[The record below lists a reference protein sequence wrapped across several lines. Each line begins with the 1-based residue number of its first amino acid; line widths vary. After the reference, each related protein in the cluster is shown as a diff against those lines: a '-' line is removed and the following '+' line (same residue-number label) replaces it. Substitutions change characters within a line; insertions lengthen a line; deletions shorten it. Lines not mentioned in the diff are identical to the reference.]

1 MHDATTLAPGAAVDP
16 ARRYVVHD
24 VLGAG
29 SFGVVYRVYDQHW
42 RQEVAL
48 KTLRS
53 PSPMQRQWL
62 KAEYRTLRDIVH
74 PNLVRLHELHVDDAR
89 CFFTMDIVDGGV
101 PFTERLRV
109 PEGPPAAHPA
119 AVRRVCGAAAQLADA
134 LQAVQRHGKCHRDI
148 KPSNVL
154 VTPADHVVL
163 LDFGLASPVDRTRV
177 LDTARGVIVGTL
189 PYLAPEQYDD
199 PAPLPASDWYSLG
212 LLLHQTLVGALPF
225 GDNLLEEFAAKQ
237 RGFSP
242 AALHGAELPDALV
255 ALLLG
260 LLAPDPTAR
269 PAPDRVV
276 QTLRALAGERAPS
289 APARLSPQ
297 LGEGDFI
304 AREGERAAVRDAFR
318 RAAHGRFTMVELV
331 GPSGIGKTALAREAL
346 RELAASERGCLVL
359 EARCH
364 PQESIPY
371 KALDAVVD
379 DLARLWLGL
388 DEEAARALVPPTGA
402 DALTHLF
409 PELRRVGHLAALHRE
424 ELAGDPRSLRDEGF
438 AALRAVF
445 ATLCARSGVALWVDD
460 LQWAD
465 ADSLALLDALFGEG
479 VAPPVMLL
487 VSRRPEAADDD
498 PVAALCA
505 TLRHRAEAAR
515 LDLPPLTLEDAASL
529 ARRITARVGRDS
541 PDAVAA
547 IVREAGGVPYLLAEL
562 AHFTVEGDAA
572 TNVGSLLRA
581 RLDTLDPTDRAM
593 VELAA
598 LAGDALPAETLLRA
612 AASTERRRLRDLC
625 VARMLRWSVARDE
638 AVLIYHDRLREF
650 VDGDLAP
657 ARARELHQAL
667 LHALERGADADPQ
680 RLLHHA
686 MAAGDR
692 ARAHRHALTAAR
704 QAEAA
709 LAFNQAARLY
719 ALAHEHLDTRATRT
733 EVETRWA
740 EALANAGRS
749 GEAASRFESAARALA
764 QERPEAPHLAAAL
777 RRRAGEQY
785 LKSGRYADGLRLL
798 DGFLAEAGVRLPRSG
813 RGALLASTRLR
824 ARLYLRGFAFNRRPA
839 TSIAGPDRQRLDD
852 LWAATTA
859 LSMMD
864 PVRADSVGLVHFLDA
879 LRLGDGAHVARSLG
893 YEAAFA
899 ALIGGHYL
907 RGRASALLA
916 RNQEALRTDGGPYER
931 GFYALGA
938 GTAAFFHSR
947 WRDAVTL
954 CDEADAVFRAEC
966 RGAEYEAAV
975 ARVFSLQALG
985 QAGAVAELVRRIPA
999 AIREA
1004 DARGDLF
1011 AANNYRG
1018 GFHALGRVAAGH
1030 LDEVKADV
1038 QRVVETWQPG
1048 FYQMHAYHR
1057 VFASVA
1063 ADLYLGDA
1071 ASALARVEGDWSELE
1086 AGLFLVMELPAVE
1099 LRWTRARALLGVANA
1114 ATGRARARRV
1124 RQVRHLAARIDGAT
1138 VAAARPHAALV
1149 RASLAQ
1155 LEGDRPALA
1164 AHLRVAVDGYAAA
1177 EMALHREVARHALAA
1192 VLPPGRAEPLR
1203 ASGAAWCAREGVA
1216 DITRLTAAIAPG
1228 LEELARDL

>member
-1 MHDATTLAPGAAVDP
+1 MRDAATLLQGATVDP
-16 ARRYVVHD
+16 AGRYVVRE

-29 SFGVVYRVYDQHW
+29 SFGVVYRVYDRHW
-42 RQEVAL
+42 RQDVAL
-48 KTLRS
+48 KTLRN
-53 PSPMQRQWL
+53 PSPTQRQWL

-89 CFFTMDIVDGGV
+89 CFFTMDIVDGGA

-109 PEGPPAAHPA
+109 SEGPPAARQA
-119 AVRRVCGAAAQLADA
+119 AIRRACGAAAQLADA
-134 LQAVQRHGKCHRDI
+134 LRAVQRHGKCHRDI

-189 PYLAPEQYDD
+189 PFLAPEQYDD
-199 PAPLPASDWYSLG
+199 PAPLPASDWYSFG
-212 LLLHQTLVGALPF
+212 LLLYQTVVGELPF
-225 GDNLLEEFAAKQ
+225 ADNLLEEFAAKR
-237 RGFSP
+237 RGFDP
-242 AALHGAELPDALV
+242 AALRRADLPEALET
-255 ALLLG
+255 LLLG
-260 LLAPDPTAR
+260 LLAPSPAAR
-269 PAPDRVV
+269 LGADRAVA
-276 QTLRALAGERAPS
+276 TLRALAGESAPS
-289 APARLSPQ
+289 TPGRLQPQ

-304 AREGERAAVRDAFR
+304 AREGERAAVRDAFAR
-318 RAAHGRFTMVELV
+318 TATGRFAMVELV

-346 RELAASERGCLVL
+346 RELAIRDPGCVVL

-388 DEEAARALVPPTGA
+388 DDAQSRGLVPPSGA

-409 PELRRVGHLAALHRE
+409 PELRRVSHLAAQHRE
-424 ELAGDPRSLRDEGF
+424 ELTGDPRSLREQGF
-438 AALRAVF
+438 AALRAVLS
-445 ATLCARSGVALWVDD
+445 TLRARAGVALWVDD

-465 ADSLALLDALFGEG
+465 ADSLALLDAVFGEG
-479 VAPPVMLL
+479 DAPSVLLL
-487 VSRRPEAADDD
+487 VSRRPEANIDD

-505 TLRHRAEAAR
+505 TLRRRGEAAR
-515 LDLPPLTLEDAASL
+515 LDLPPLTLDDAASL

-562 AHFTVEGDAA
+562 AHFSAEGDVA
-572 TNVGSLLRA
+572 TSVGSLLRA
-581 RLDTLDPTDRAM
+581 RLDTLDPTDRAL

-612 AASTERRRLRDLC
+612 AASSERRRLRDLC
-625 VARMLRWSVARDE
+625 VARMLRWSVEHDE

-650 VDGDLAP
+650 VDGDLPP
-657 ARARELHQAL
+657 ARARDLHRSL
-667 LHALERGADADPQ
+667 LRALEEDAAVDPQ

-686 MAAGDR
+686 TAAGDR

-719 ALAHEHLDTRATRT
+719 ATAHEHLAADAPRT
-733 EVETRWA
+733 ELEARWA

-749 GEAASRFESAARALA
+749 GEAASRFEAAARALLR
-764 QERPEAPHLAAAL
+764 ERPDAPHLAAAL

-813 RGALLASTRLR
+813 RGALLASAGLR
-824 ARLYLRGFAFNRRPA
+824 ARLYLRGFEFTRRPA
-839 TSIAGPDRQRLDD
+839 EATARPDRQRLED

-907 RGRASALLA
+907 RGRAAELLA
-916 RNQEALRTDGGPYER
+916 RNQEALRVDGGPYER

-947 WRDAVTL
+947 WRDAVAL
-954 CDEADAVFRAEC
+954 CDQADAIFRAEC

-1063 ADLYLGDA
+1063 ADLYLGDPA
-1071 ASALARVEGDWSELE
+1071 GAQARIEGDWSELE
-1086 AGLFLVMELPAVE
+1086 SGLYLVMELPAVE

-1114 ATGRARARRV
+1114 ASGTDRARRLREV
-1124 RQVRHLAARIDGAT
+1124 RGLAARIARAT
-1138 VAAARPHAALV
+1138 VAAARPHAALL
-1149 RASLAQ
+1149 RASIAH
-1155 LEGDRPALA
+1155 LEGDRAALT
-1164 AHLRVAVDGYAAA
+1164 AHLHTAVDGYAAA
-1177 EMALHREVARHALAA
+1177 EMALHREVSRYALSWLLTE
-1192 VLPPGRAEPLR
+1192 VRGRALR
-1203 ASGAAWCAREGVA
+1203 DSVARWIAREGVA
-1216 DITRLTAAIAPG
+1216 DIERLTAAIAPG
-1228 LEELARDL
+1228 LEGLGRGR